1 MSQIPKFTTA
11 QDEVEFWV
19 THDATDSPDK
29 TEPVEAVFVDTHS
42 VSEKTWLQK
51 LYAQFAPVRAE
62 AQAMTEAEID
72 DLLDEAIAEVRSSGR
87 ND

>member
-1 MSQIPKFTTA
+1 MSKIPKFA
-11 QDEVEFWV
+11 NEQDEAEFWA
-19 THDATDSPDK
+19 THDASDSLDETK
-29 TEPVEAVFVDTHS
+29 PVEAVFVDTRS
-42 VSEKTWLQK
+42 VLEKIWLQK
-51 LYAQFAPVRAE
+51 LYAQFALVRAE